1 MAEGIYAPDGTF
13 IPFSGVDLGTELAT
27 RQNAGLTLGEI
38 TGWLDV
44 LPDPDPVL
52 RKRHDDASI
61 LGDLSADDQVT
72 TTMLARKNRALNCP
86 HFSFRAGAPEG
97 ESPTPEAEELYRRF
111 RQDLELSLIHI

>member
-72 TTMLARKNRALNCP
+72 TTILSPL
-86 HFSFRAGAPEG
+86 FLL
-97 ESPTPEAEELYRRF
+97 SPTFLPGFFFPRSWWGEG
-111 RQDLELSLIHI
+111 